1 MDVTMPEDKV
11 RDASSAFLQRFNAA
25 VLKLRSLLLIEDLV
39 ESLKFAAGLVFFRS
53 IKSLIIRTNK
63 TCTY

>member
-39 ESLKFAAGLVFFRS
+39 ESLKFAAGSGFFHINLV
-53 IKSLIIRTNK
+53 IDNHNK
-63 TCTY
+63 LNMY

>member
-39 ESLKFAAGLVFFRS
+39 ESLKFAAGSFFQINLV
-53 IKSLIIRTNK
+53 IDNQNK
-63 TCTY
+63 LNMY

>member
-39 ESLKFAAGLVFFRS
+39 ESLKFAAGSVFKSNLV
-53 IKSLIIRTNK
+53 IDNQNK
-63 TCTY
+63 LNMY

>member
-39 ESLKFAAGLVFFRS
+39 ESLKFAAGSVFFS
-53 IKSLIIRTNK
+53 YQFSH
-63 TCTY
+63 